1 MRRVRACLCFASSLA
16 TTVCVTCAP
25 AAAQN
30 LPGTP
35 PPLIHAARAVIPP
48 VIDGRLIDEA
58 WNTAE
63 PATTFTQRDP
73 DEGRAA
79 TERTEIRFLFDDQ
92 AMYVAA
98 HMFDSEPALITHRM
112 STRDAGSADADIISI
127 FLDAMHD
134 RLTGAIFRVSALA
147 DGRDRSRRLPR
158 RPRRTRDADRAGR

>member
-1 MRRVRACLCFASSLA
+1 M
-16 TTVCVTCAP
+16 VCVTCAP